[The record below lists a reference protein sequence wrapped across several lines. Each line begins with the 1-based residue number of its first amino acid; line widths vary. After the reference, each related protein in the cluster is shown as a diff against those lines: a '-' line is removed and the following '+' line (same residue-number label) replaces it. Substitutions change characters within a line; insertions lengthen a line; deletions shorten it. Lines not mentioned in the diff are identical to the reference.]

1 MPCGSPCGLF
11 VGLSQ
16 VELDALRVSAL
27 AAITSGR
34 RTSLSGGQKSG
45 SKEWKMDPQQM
56 LIEIRYAERQAGTIP
71 ARVSKT
77 YFDSANPPCPANVP
91 NEQV

>member
-1 MPCGSPCGLF
+1 MASPTGIF

-27 AAITSGR
+27 AGITSGR

-45 SKEWKMDPQQM
+45 SKEWQMMPQQV
-56 LIEIRYAERQAGTIP
+56 LLEVIYAERKARSRP
-71 ARVSKT
+71 ARVTKT
-77 YFDSANPPCPANVP
+77 YMDTAYPPCPANVP

>member
-1 MPCGSPCGLF
+1 MPSFGSPSGIF

-16 VELDALRVSAL
+16 VELDALRTSAL
-27 AAITSGR
+27 AGITSGR

-56 LIEIRYAERQAGTIP
+56 LLEIQYAERAAGTIP
-71 ARVSKT
+71 ARVTKT
-77 YFDSANPPCPANVP
+77 YMNTNVP

>member
-1 MPCGSPCGLF
+1 MASPSGIF

-16 VELDALRVSAL
+16 TELDALRASAISG
-27 AAITSGR
+27 ITSGR

-45 SKEWKMDPQQM
+45 SKEWQMIPQQV
-56 LIEIRYAERQAGTIP
+56 LLEVIYAERASAVRA
-71 ARVSKT
+71 ARVAKV
-77 YFDSANPPCPANVP
+77 YDDFVNPPCPANVV